1 MKFQIIQSNNTIII
15 DGIQHNIA
23 PRKCDYTGVLMHS
36 GYVICDDYC
45 ADTEEAKTKA
55 LLDHN
60 FDSWEEMQDHYGEE
74 EMYWTEWEI
83 YDEFYT
89 DNELYFTLN
98 ESLLWEQVILQD

>member
-1 MKFQIIQSNNTIII
+1 MVMDEKLAEFQINIIKVQRLK
-15 DGIQHNIA
+15 DGEIE
-23 PRKCDYTGVLMHS
+23 PLRCEV
-36 GYVICDDYC
+36 CDYC

-60 FDSWEEMQDHYGEE
+60 FDSWEEMQDYYGEE
-74 EMYWTEWEI
+74 EMYCTEWEI

-98 ESLLWEQVILQD
+98 ESLLWEQHPLP